1 MNLVLVGLNHRTSPV
16 EVRECLAPRPED
28 LPSRLREMRG
38 LAGVRESLMLSTC
51 NRVEALAAVDDS
63 VQAGPELVA
72 WFTRGAPLNP
82 GDLQSAVYLHQ
93 GPDAVRH
100 LFRVAS
106 SLDSLVLGEPQIL
119 GQLKDAY
126 RQAAQISTSRTVL
139 NRLLHKTFQVAKR
152 VRTETRIGSEAIS
165 ISSAAVDLACKIFDT
180 LAGRAALLVGAGE
193 MAELAAEHLLG
204 HGISRMLVANRT
216 LARAQELAQR
226 FHGQALSLDEV
237 PQTLS
242 EVDIVIT
249 STGADKPLI
258 TADLARRSVKRRR
271 GRPLFFIDIAVP
283 RDVAPEVADI
293 DGCFLYDID
302 DLTQVAEAGRA
313 SRETEA
319 RAAEIIV
326 DQEVAKFMTW
336 LKSLEVVPTIS
347 ALTAK
352 AEELR
357 QAETERTLRD
367 LAELTPQQSEA
378 IDRLTKAL
386 VKKILHDPIHFIKG
400 GTHRSL
406 QASREHLAL
415 VRRVFNLGEEDEGE

>member
-319 RAAEIIV
+319 QAAEIIV

>member
-1 MNLVLVGLNHRTSPV
+1 MNLVVVGLNHRTSPV
-16 EVRECLAPRPED
+16 EVRECLAPPLET
-28 LPSRLREMRG
+28 LPLKLREMRA
-38 LAGVRESLMLSTC
+38 LKGVRESLMLSTC
-51 NRVEALAAVDDS
+51 NRVEALAAVDDG
-63 VQAGPELVA
+63 VEAGPDLAA
-72 WFTRGAPLNP
+72 WLCSGAPLSR
-82 GDLQSAVYLHQ
+82 DQIDSALYIHQ
-93 GPDAVRH
+93 GPEAVRH

-126 RQAAQISTSRTVL
+126 RLAAQASTSRTVL

-216 LARAQELAQR
+216 LERARQLAER
-226 FHGQALSLDEV
+226 FHGQPLSLEEV

-249 STGADKPLI
+249 STGADKPII

-283 RDVAPEVADI
+283 RDVAPEVGEI

-313 SRETEA
+313 SREAEA
-319 RAAEIIV
+319 RAAELIV
-326 DQEVAKFMTW
+326 DQEVSKFMSW
-336 LKSLEVVPTIS
+336 LQSLEVVPTIS

-352 AEELR
+352 AENLR
-357 QAETERTLRD
+357 QAETERTLKD
-367 LAELTPQQSEA
+367 LPDLSPQQGEA

-400 GTHRSL
+400 GDHRSL

-415 VRRVFNLGEEDEGE
+415 IRRVFNLGEEEEGE